1 MSTTYNL
8 QILCGP
14 LLARPE
20 YLWLRIEWCTWMGS
34 VRPHWHHNYMD
45 KKIFTATKNHID
57 QQKIM
62 QSIQKSCKCD
72 TKSIKCN
79 KNRSNVTKIDQSDT
93 KSIKVT
99 HNRAKWHKI
108 DQMTQKSIKWHKN
121 HQIWQKSLQNQQK
134 SLQNQ
139 QKSIKNHPKID
150 FWHEIGPNRKISI
163 RARKSIFDPSGTPP
177 NRA

>member
-1 MSTTYNL
+1 
-8 QILCGP
+8 
-14 LLARPE
+14 
-20 YLWLRIEWCTWMGS
+20 MGS

-45 KKIFTATKNHID
+45 KKIFTATKNHIE

-79 KNRSNVTKIDQSDT
+79 KNRSNDTKIDQSDT

-108 DQMTQKSIKWHKN
+108 DQMPQKSIKWHKN
-121 HQIWQKSLQNQQK
+121 QQKWSNVTKIVTKSTKIVTKSTKINQKSSKNRFLTRNWSK
-134 SLQNQ
+134 S
-139 QKSIKNHPKID
+139 KNIDPGPKVD
-150 FWHEIGPNRKISI
+150 FWPLRN
-163 RARKSIFDPSGTPP
+163 PP
-177 NRA
+177 ESSLGYQK